1 MHSST
6 NDATTHA
13 RLYELAK
20 ARAHQLRHE
29 AITAFWRSVA
39 TAVQRAAAAC
49 TRAIAAPMQVLPRL
63 HNTHPKV

>member
-1 MHSST
+1 MHSPAD
-6 NDATTHA
+6 DATTHA

-20 ARAHQLRHE
+20 TRAHQLRHE

-39 TAVQRAAAAC
+39 NAVQRTAAAC

>member
-1 MHSST
+1 MHSPT

-20 ARAHQLRHE
+20 ARAHQLRQE

-39 TAVQRAAAAC
+39 NAVQRAAAAC
-49 TRAIAAPMQVLPRL
+49 AHTIAAPIQVLPR
-63 HNTHPKV
+63 NTHPKV